1 MARKKWEYSFVYYD
15 ANGFAT
21 VMEDAKSGFLR
32 CGECGD
38 TADWCRHMEGSVRQ
52 REDAQSMW
60 EIFDK
65 ELCSDLQEHFPHHTI
80 FVPISPTNKLWAEV
94 EVFRSA
100 MIPSA
105 MAMLLMGSGTKAGVV
120 ADLGYLNRGDG
131 RNVIRSIIVDWFQGK
146 VEGSL
151 VCQAGA
157 HGFSQE
163 MQWQKNVKSPHMNL
177 FENWSIYFN
186 EQCLSCFQRNMTNAN
201 QWPDD
206 LVPEEEKKNWSSS
219 MPF

>member
-1 MARKKWEYSFVYYD
+1 
-15 ANGFAT
+15 
-21 VMEDAKSGFLR
+21 MEA
-32 CGECGD
+32 
-38 TADWCRHMEGSVRQ
+38 SVKQ
-52 REDAQSMW
+52 REDAATIW

-65 ELCSDLQEHFPHHTI
+65 ELSSDLQGHFPHHTLFI
-80 FVPISPTNKLWAEV
+80 PISPTNKLWAEV

-105 MAMLLMGSGTKAGVV
+105 MAMLLMGSGIKSGVI

-131 RNVIRSIIVDWFQGK
+131 RNVIRSIITDWFQGK
-146 VEGSL
+146 VDGKL
-151 VCQAGA
+151 ICQSAA
-157 HGFSQE
+157 HNFSHE
-163 MQWQKNVKSPHMNL
+163 MQWQKNVESAHMKL

-186 EQCLSCFQRNMTNAN
+186 EQCLSCFQRNMQVRN

-206 LVPEEEKKNWSSS
+206 LVPDDEQRKWSG